1 MANSIVPSEITGGSV
16 YGVRQV
22 QYTVDGVPGKDFVDA
37 ITTAAFKQT
46 TAIEAAASGYAA
58 VVRARQVKVSE
69 LGQVLAY
76 IAKALGSLKS
86 KGGKSGD
93 KATIDNAQWV
103 KSTAAKYG
111 ISLSFTDGNKMTREN
126 VMKAQTNVQY
136 ELDKEGNSLQ
146 QDIVTLQSYMTK
158 RDNALSNAA
167 KVVKK
172 SNNAA
177 QSTIRNI
184 E

>member
-22 QYTVDGVPGKDFVDA
+22 QYTVDGASGKDFVDA
-37 ITTAAFKQT
+37 VTTAAFKQA
-46 TAIEAAASGYAA
+46 TAIETAASGYAA

-86 KGGKSGD
+86 NGKSDD

-103 KSTAAKYG
+103 KTTAAKYG

-136 ELDKEGNSLQ
+136 EIDKEDNSLQ

-172 SNNAA
+172 ANNAA
-177 QSTIRNI
+177 QATIRNI

>member
-1 MANSIVPSEITGGSV
+1 MANSIVPSEVTGGSV
-16 YGVRQV
+16 YGVRQM

-37 ITTAAFKQT
+37 VTTAAFKQA
-46 TAIEAAASGYAA
+46 TAIEVAASGYAA

-86 KGGKSGD
+86 KGGNSGD

-136 ELDKEGNSLQ
+136 ELDKEDNSLQ

>member
-1 MANSIVPSEITGGSV
+1 MN
-16 YGVRQV
+16 
-22 QYTVDGVPGKDFVDA
+22 
-37 ITTAAFKQT
+37 
-46 TAIEAAASGYAA
+46 
-58 VVRARQVKVSE
+58 E

-76 IAKALGSLKS
+76 IAKAVGSLKS
-86 KGGKSGD
+86 NGKSGD

-103 KSTAAKYG
+103 KTTASKYG

-136 ELDKEGNSLQ
+136 EIDKEDNSLQ

-172 SNNAA
+172 ANNAA
-177 QSTIRNI
+177 QATIRNI

>member
-37 ITTAAFKQT
+37 VTTAAFKQT

-58 VVRARQVKVSE
+58 VVRERQVKVNE

-86 KGGKSGD
+86 NGKSGD

-103 KSTAAKYG
+103 KTTAAKYG
-111 ISLSFTDGNKMTREN
+111 VSLSFTDGNKMTREN

-136 ELDKEGNSLQ
+136 EIDKEDNSLQ

>member
-22 QYTVDGVPGKDFVDA
+22 QYTVDGVPGRDFVDA
-37 ITTAAFKQT
+37 VTTAAFKQA
-46 TAIEAAASGYAA
+46 TAIEAAASGYTA

-86 KGGKSGD
+86 NGKSGD

-103 KSTAAKYG
+103 KTTAAKYG
-111 ISLSFTDGNKMTREN
+111 VSLTFTDGNKMTREN

-136 ELDKEGNSLQ
+136 EIDKEDNSLQ

-177 QSTIRNI
+177 QATIRNI

>member
-22 QYTVDGVPGKDFVDA
+22 QYTVDGASGKDFVDA
-37 ITTAAFKQT
+37 VTTAAFKQA
-46 TAIEAAASGYAA
+46 TAIETAASGYAA

-86 KGGKSGD
+86 NGKSDD

-103 KSTAAKYG
+103 KTTAAKYG
-111 ISLSFTDGNKMTREN
+111 ISLSVTDGNKMKREN

-136 ELDKEGNSLQ
+136 EIDKEDNTLQ
-146 QDIVTLQSYMTK
+146 QDIVSMQSYITK
-158 RDNALSNAA
+158 RDNAYSNAS
-167 KVVKK
+167 KLVKK
-172 SNNAA
+172 ANQAA
-177 QSTIRNI
+177 TATIKNI
-184 E
+184 GS

>member
-58 VVRARQVKVSE
+58 VVRERQVKVNE

-86 KGGKSGD
+86 NGKSGD

-103 KSTAAKYG
+103 KTTAAKYG
-111 ISLSFTDGNKMTREN
+111 VSLSFTDGNKMTREN

-136 ELDKEGNSLQ
+136 EIDKEDNSLQ

-172 SNNAA
+172 ANNAA
-177 QSTIRNI
+177 QATIRNI